1 MAVFAYKAKTEEG
14 KVTRGKIEAISKK
27 EALAELGMMDLIVFE
42 VEPLN
47 SFLNTEINLRS
58 GLKPKDFIIFLRQFA
73 TLISAGI
80 LLVESLDLLAEQTT
94 NPRLKAI
101 LEDLSTE
108 VQEGSPLSV
117 SMSKHPAVFPNLLI
131 QMIQSAEVSGRLE
144 EVLEQMANYYE
155 KQYRNKQKV
164 TTAMTYPIVVGVL
177 ALVITAFLLIFIVP
191 IFGEMF
197 ASFGSELPAITQMVL
212 GLSQWFQKYWVLI
225 LVFLLATI
233 FLLRYLSQ
241 RDKMA
246 YSFDYLQLKIPIVGM
261 FLQKTILARMTQT
274 LSSLLNSSVPI
285 LQALDVTSQVV
296 DNRVVEEVLIAAKKD
311 VEQGESLAK
320 PMEAHWF
327 FPNLIIQMIKV
338 GEASGSLDEMLK
350 KASDIYEQE
359 VEEASEKL
367 QSLIEPLLIVF
378 LSVIVGFIVL
388 SIVIPMFGLFEQI
401 Q

>member
-14 KVTRGKIEAISKK
+14 KVTRGKIEAMSKK

-296 DNRVVEEVLIAAKKD
+296 DNRVVEEVLLAAKKD

-378 LSVIVGFIVL
+378 LSFIVGFIVL

>member
-14 KVTRGKIEAISKK
+14 KVTRGKIEAMSKK

-246 YSFDYLQLKIPIVGM
+246 YSFDYLQLKIPIIGM

>member
-14 KVTRGKIEAISKK
+14 KVTRGKIEAMSKK

-225 LVFLLATI
+225 FVFLLATI

-246 YSFDYLQLKIPIVGM
+246 YSFDYLQLKIPIIGM

-296 DNRVVEEVLIAAKKD
+296 DNRVVEEVLLAAKKD

>member
-1 MAVFAYKAKTEEG
+1 LAVFAYKAKTEEG

-246 YSFDYLQLKIPIVGM
+246 YSFDYLQLKIPIIGM

-296 DNRVVEEVLIAAKKD
+296 DNRVVEEVLLAAKKD

>member
-14 KVTRGKIEAISKK
+14 KVTRGKIEAMNKK
-27 EALAELGMMDLIVFE
+27 DALAELGMMDLIVFE

-164 TTAMTYPIVVGVL
+164 TTAMTYPIVVGIL

-212 GLSQWFQKYWVLI
+212 GLSQWVQKYWVLI

-246 YSFDYLQLKIPIVGM
+246 YSFDYFQLKIPIIGM

-296 DNRVVEEVLIAAKKD
+296 DNRVVEEVLLAAKKD

>member
-14 KVTRGKIEAISKK
+14 KVTRGKIEAMSKK

-80 LLVESLDLLAEQTT
+80 LLVGSLDLLAEQTT

-164 TTAMTYPIVVGVL
+164 TTAMTYPIVVGIL

-246 YSFDYLQLKIPIVGM
+246 YSFDYLQLKIPIIGM

>member
-14 KVTRGKIEAISKK
+14 KVTRGKIEAMSKK

-212 GLSQWFQKYWVLI
+212 GLSQWLQKYWVLI
-225 LVFLLATI
+225 LAFLLATI

-246 YSFDYLQLKIPIVGM
+246 YSFDYLQLKIPIIGM

-296 DNRVVEEVLIAAKKD
+296 DNRVVEEVLLAAKKD

>member
-1 MAVFAYKAKTEEG
+1 MVWFYHEG
-14 KVTRGKIEAISKK
+14 TFYAS
-27 EALAELGMMDLIVFE
+27 
-42 VEPLN
+42 
-47 SFLNTEINLRS
+47 TTLRHYHVRT
-58 GLKPKDFIIFLRQFA
+58 I
-73 TLISAGI
+73 
-80 LLVESLDLLAEQTT
+80 
-94 NPRLKAI
+94 
-101 LEDLSTE
+101 
-108 VQEGSPLSV
+108 
-117 SMSKHPAVFPNLLI
+117 
-131 QMIQSAEVSGRLE
+131 
-144 EVLEQMANYYE
+144 
-155 KQYRNKQKV
+155 
-164 TTAMTYPIVVGVL
+164 
-177 ALVITAFLLIFIVP
+177 
-191 IFGEMF
+191 
-197 ASFGSELPAITQMVL
+197 
-212 GLSQWFQKYWVLI
+212 
-225 LVFLLATI
+225 VFLLATI

-246 YSFDYLQLKIPIVGM
+246 YSFDYLQLKIPIIGI

>member
-14 KVTRGKIEAISKK
+14 KVTRGKIEAMSKK

-212 GLSQWFQKYWVLI
+212 GLSQWFQQYWVII

-246 YSFDYLQLKIPIVGM
+246 YSFDYLQLKIPIIGM

>member
-101 LEDLSTE
+101 LEDLSIE

-246 YSFDYLQLKIPIVGM
+246 YSFDYLQLKIPIIGM

-296 DNRVVEEVLIAAKKD
+296 DNRVVEEVLLAAKKD

>member
-14 KVTRGKIEAISKK
+14 KVTRGKIEAMSKK

-246 YSFDYLQLKIPIVGM
+246 YSFDYLQLKIPIMGM

>member
-14 KVTRGKIEAISKK
+14 KVTRGNIEATSKK

-296 DNRVVEEVLIAAKKD
+296 DNRVVEEVLLAAKKD

>member
-80 LLVESLDLLAEQTT
+80 LLVESLDLLVEQTT

-212 GLSQWFQKYWVLI
+212 GLSQWLQKYWVLI
-225 LVFLLATI
+225 LAFLLATI

-246 YSFDYLQLKIPIVGM
+246 YSFDYLQLKIPIIGM

-296 DNRVVEEVLIAAKKD
+296 DNRVVEEVLLAAKKD

-378 LSVIVGFIVL
+378 LSVIV
-388 SIVIPMFGLFEQI
+388 
-401 Q
+401 

>member
-1 MAVFAYKAKTEEG
+1 
-14 KVTRGKIEAISKK
+14 
-27 EALAELGMMDLIVFE
+27 
-42 VEPLN
+42 
-47 SFLNTEINLRS
+47 
-58 GLKPKDFIIFLRQFA
+58 
-73 TLISAGI
+73 
-80 LLVESLDLLAEQTT
+80 
-94 NPRLKAI
+94 
-101 LEDLSTE
+101 
-108 VQEGSPLSV
+108 
-117 SMSKHPAVFPNLLI
+117 
-131 QMIQSAEVSGRLE
+131 
-144 EVLEQMANYYE
+144 
-155 KQYRNKQKV
+155 
-164 TTAMTYPIVVGVL
+164 
-177 ALVITAFLLIFIVP
+177 
-191 IFGEMF
+191 
-197 ASFGSELPAITQMVL
+197 
-212 GLSQWFQKYWVLI
+212 
-225 LVFLLATI
+225 
-233 FLLRYLSQ
+233 
-241 RDKMA
+241 
-246 YSFDYLQLKIPIVGM
+246 
-261 FLQKTILARMTQT
+261 MTQT

-367 QSLIEPLLIVF
+367 QSLIDPLLIIF

>member
-14 KVTRGKIEAISKK
+14 KVTRGKIEAMSKK

-225 LVFLLATI
+225 LVFLLAII
-233 FLLRYLSQ
+233 FVLRYLSQ

-246 YSFDYLQLKIPIVGM
+246 YSFDYLQLKIPIIGM

>member
-212 GLSQWFQKYWVLI
+212 GLSQWLQKYWVLI
-225 LVFLLATI
+225 LAFLLATI

-246 YSFDYLQLKIPIVGM
+246 YSFDYLQLKIPIIGM

>member
-14 KVTRGKIEAISKK
+14 KVTRGKIEAMSKK

-101 LEDLSTE
+101 LEELSTE

-164 TTAMTYPIVVGVL
+164 TTAMTYPIVVGIL

-246 YSFDYLQLKIPIVGM
+246 YSFDYLQLKIPIIGM

-296 DNRVVEEVLIAAKKD
+296 DNRVVEEVLLAAKKD

-388 SIVIPMFGLFEQI
+388 SIVIPMFSLFEQI

>member
-14 KVTRGKIEAISKK
+14 KVTRGKIEAMSKK

-225 LVFLLATI
+225 LVFLLAII
-233 FLLRYLSQ
+233 FVLRYLSQ

-246 YSFDYLQLKIPIVGM
+246 YSFDYLQLKIPIIGM

-296 DNRVVEEVLIAAKKD
+296 DNRVVEEVLLAAKKD

-378 LSVIVGFIVL
+378 LSFIVGFIVL

>member
-1 MAVFAYKAKTEEG
+1 
-14 KVTRGKIEAISKK
+14 
-27 EALAELGMMDLIVFE
+27 
-42 VEPLN
+42 
-47 SFLNTEINLRS
+47 
-58 GLKPKDFIIFLRQFA
+58 
-73 TLISAGI
+73 
-80 LLVESLDLLAEQTT
+80 
-94 NPRLKAI
+94 
-101 LEDLSTE
+101 
-108 VQEGSPLSV
+108 
-117 SMSKHPAVFPNLLI
+117 
-131 QMIQSAEVSGRLE
+131 
-144 EVLEQMANYYE
+144 
-155 KQYRNKQKV
+155 
-164 TTAMTYPIVVGVL
+164 
-177 ALVITAFLLIFIVP
+177 
-191 IFGEMF
+191 
-197 ASFGSELPAITQMVL
+197 
-212 GLSQWFQKYWVLI
+212 
-225 LVFLLATI
+225 
-233 FLLRYLSQ
+233 
-241 RDKMA
+241 
-246 YSFDYLQLKIPIVGM
+246 M

>member
-296 DNRVVEEVLIAAKKD
+296 DNRVVEEVLLAAKKD

-367 QSLIEPLLIVF
+367 QSLIELLLIVF

>member
-155 KQYRNKQKV
+155 KQYRNKQKSHDSDDV
-164 TTAMTYPIVVGVL
+164 SDRRGGPSLSHYRLFTDFYRANLWRNVC
-177 ALVITAFLLIFIVP
+177 LLWLGIARNYANGAWTQSMASKILGTDSSIFV
-191 IFGEMF
+191 
-197 ASFGSELPAITQMVL
+197 S
-212 GLSQWFQKYWVLI
+212 
-225 LVFLLATI
+225 
-233 FLLRYLSQ
+233 
-241 RDKMA
+241 
-246 YSFDYLQLKIPIVGM
+246 DYLFI
-261 FLQKTILARMTQT
+261 
-274 LSSLLNSSVPI
+274 
-285 LQALDVTSQVV
+285 ALFKS
-296 DNRVVEEVLIAAKKD
+296 A
-311 VEQGESLAK
+311 
-320 PMEAHWF
+320 
-327 FPNLIIQMIKV
+327 
-338 GEASGSLDEMLK
+338 
-350 KASDIYEQE
+350 
-359 VEEASEKL
+359 
-367 QSLIEPLLIVF
+367 
-378 LSVIVGFIVL
+378 
-388 SIVIPMFGLFEQI
+388 
-401 Q
+401 

>member
-246 YSFDYLQLKIPIVGM
+246 YSFDYLQLKIPIIGM

-296 DNRVVEEVLIAAKKD
+296 DNRVVEEVLLAAKKD

-327 FPNLIIQMIKV
+327 FPTLIIQMIKV